1 MPQVE
6 DMVSMITA
14 LVGRKQRF
22 GVGSLSGSIVR
33 SSQNGGEDLE
43 YLWERLAGTQ
53 QGGIG
58 ELFTADNE
66 NTACQPE
73 VLPLRSPQEVRRIC
87 C

>member
-14 LVGRKQRF
+14 LVSRKQRF
-22 GVGSLSGSIVR
+22 GVGSLSRSIVR
-33 SSQNGGEDLE
+33 SSQNGGE
-43 YLWERLAGTQ
+43 YLRERLAGPQ

-58 ELFTADNE
+58 GLSTADNE

-73 VLPLRSPQEVRRIC
+73 VLPLTRPQEVRRIC

>member
-22 GVGSLSGSIVR
+22 GVGSLSRSIVR
-33 SSQNGGEDLE
+33 SSQNGGE
-43 YLWERLAGTQ
+43 YLRERLAGTQ

-58 ELFTADNE
+58 GLLTADNE
-66 NTACQPE
+66 NTARQPE
-73 VLPLRSPQEVRRIC
+73 VLPLTSPQEVRRMC